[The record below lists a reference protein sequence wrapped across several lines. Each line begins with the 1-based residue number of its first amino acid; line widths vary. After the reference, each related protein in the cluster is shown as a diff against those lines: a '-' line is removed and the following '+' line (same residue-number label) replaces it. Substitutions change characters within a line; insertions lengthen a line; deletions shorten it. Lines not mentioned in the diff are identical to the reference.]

1 MSFLNARI
9 QYRRTE
15 EGALP
20 DLADPHQIVLVTLRE
35 LHKSLATLQAAQ
47 AEGQRYPSN
56 HVTKGLTA
64 VYVLQSS
71 LDFEKGGEIADNLY
85 RVYEFVRLQIVA
97 AFQKDKGAQLTQARD
112 YIGEILSA
120 WQSMPAKVR

>member
-1 MSFLNARI
+1 MSFLNART

-15 EGALP
+15 AGALP

-35 LHKSLATLQAAQ
+35 LHKSLATLMAAQ
-47 AEGQRYPSN
+47 TEGQRYPGA

-64 VYVLQSS
+64 IYVLQSS

-85 RVYEFVRLQIVA
+85 RVYEFVRLQLVA
-97 AFQKDKGAQLTQARD
+97 AFQRDKDARLAAAHD
-112 YIGEILSA
+112 YIGDILSA
-120 WQSMPAKVR
+120 WQSMPTKA

>member
-1 MSFLNARI
+1 MSFLNART

-20 DLADPHQIVLVTLRE
+20 ELADPHQIVLVTLRE
-35 LHKSLATLQAAQ
+35 LHKALATLHAAQ
-47 AEGQRYPSN
+47 AEGQRYPAQ

-64 VYVLQSS
+64 IYVLQSS

-85 RVYEFVRLQIVA
+85 RVYEFVRLQLVA
-97 AFQKDKGAQLTQARD
+97 AFQRDKAAQLSSAQN

-120 WQSMPAKVR
+120 WQGMQVKP